1 MKHVYTAYRARS
13 MCPVCGSEEEIFI
26 TNNGIFPS
34 PSKTCQNCSHT
45 YPANEF
51 ICNFMELKGNST
63 ISSCTSI

>member
-13 MCPVCGSEEEIFI
+13 MCPICANEEEVFI

-34 PSKTCQNCSHT
+34 STKTCPNCSHS

-63 ISSCTSI
+63 VSSSSTI

>member
-13 MCPVCGSEEEIFI
+13 MCPVCGNEEEIFI

-34 PSKTCQNCSHT
+34 STSTCHNCSHS
-45 YPANEF
+45 YSANEF

-63 ISSCTSI
+63 VSSYSTI

>member
-1 MKHVYTAYRARS
+1 MKYIYTAYRARA
-13 MCPVCGSEEEIFI
+13 MCPICANEEEVFI

-34 PSKTCQNCSHT
+34 STKTCPNCSHS

-63 ISSCTSI
+63 VSSYTTI

>member
-1 MKHVYTAYRARS
+1 MKYIYTAYRARS
-13 MCPVCGSEEEIFI
+13 MCPICAKEEEVFI

-34 PSKTCQNCSHT
+34 STKTCPNCSHS

-63 ISSCTSI
+63 VSSYTTI

>member
-1 MKHVYTAYRARS
+1 MKYIYTAYRARY
-13 MCPVCGSEEEIFI
+13 MCPICANEEEVFI

-34 PSKTCQNCSHT
+34 STKTCPNCSHS

-63 ISSCTSI
+63 VSSYTTI